1 MERFSHMLM
10 AELKLVADLFV
21 VSMRC
26 DDPEALI
33 SVWVPLHKTNTYT
46 LSKTPRRAIRITNC
60 ETFDP
65 GGSQRTIT
73 FANEHIHTKY
83 VCMSAFSCI

>member
-1 MERFSHMLM
+1 MLM

-33 SVWVPLHKTNTYT
+33 SVWVPLHKTNTHTHT
-46 LSKTPRRAIRITNC
+46 LENPPDELYGLRIARLSIRGDRNALSLLRMKIY
-60 ETFDP
+60 
-65 GGSQRTIT
+65 I
-73 FANEHIHTKY
+73 
-83 VCMSAFSCI
+83 